1 MRKLPVVALPL
12 LQASQVWGL
21 IYDTILPS
29 AKPTITEDFRNCLI
43 MDDPQPFF
51 EPPEPTGL
59 FSIALFSYFKNLN
72 KDCPFTDF
80 DVFGVPTCPYP
91 ELSKICSFTDVAPK
105 TQLPAWSSHGSVAS
119 SWWEKHSSSMVEFA
133 DYCPNRW
140 FDTMGSVAYGGLRLN
155 NTISFAACRD
165 EGILGDTLRA
175 PKATQA
181 STTASQQ
188 TITSTASAIDAEE
201 TSKLTTNGGVRRAG
215 NTGLW
220 KVAATGF
227 AAIAVNSVLQTT
239 WL

>member
-1 MRKLPVVALPL
+1 MRKFPAIALSL
-12 LQASQVWGL
+12 LQASLVWGL

-43 MDDPQPFF
+43 MDDPQSFF
-51 EPPEPTGL
+51 EPPEPTGA
-59 FSIALFSYFKNLN
+59 FSTALFSYFKDLN
-72 KDCPFTDF
+72 KGCPFTDL

-91 ELSKICSFTDVAPK
+91 EISKICSFTDVAPK
-105 TQLPAWSSHGSVAS
+105 THLPAWSSHGSVAS
-119 SWWEKHSSSMVEFA
+119 SWWKEHSSSMVEFA

-165 EGILGDTLRA
+165 RDILGDALRA

-188 TITSTASAIDAEE
+188 TITSTASQINAEE
-201 TSKLTTNGGVRRAG
+201 TSEETANGAIGRAE

-220 KVAATGF
+220 KVAATGL
-227 AAIAVNSVLQTT
+227 AATAVNSVL
-239 WL
+239 